1 MKKAFTL
8 VELIFVIVILGILS
22 VMSTE
27 LIVNV
32 YKNYVYSKAINELES
47 KVEIA
52 LEQINSRLTDRI
64 RHTTIARLPA
74 GAVIPAGGRAFVP
87 INASTPAHAI
97 LEWYGQSSESKF
109 FATGLNGANVNSVV
123 YGWSGFL
130 HRFGACSYNA
140 GTRQYGSCFNPSVD
154 GLSINQIRTPATNFT
169 NAANVIGG
177 YGSAS
182 AAVVFPVNNSVDNY
196 YDIPAG
202 AAGSDT
208 QSAIPIDLVNS
219 AGDTISFLSPY
230 TIKTAAGAD
239 LIDNHG
245 ISERYY
251 VSHSAY
257 ALVPVNFASY
267 DEKGTARQEFDL
279 ALYYN
284 YYPWNAA
291 NNTYLDGTNSIL
303 LRHVTMFRFRGNNNT
318 IELKLCARDPLN
330 LPNSQDFIVC
340 KSKVVL

>member
-27 LIVNV
+27 LILNV

-52 LEQINSRLTDRI
+52 LEQISSRLTDRI

-74 GAVIPAGGRAFVP
+74 GAVIPAGGRAFVA
-87 INASTPAHAI
+87 INETTPAHAI
-97 LEWYGQSSESKF
+97 LEWYGQSSESRF
-109 FATGLNGANVNSVV
+109 FATGLNANNIDNVV

-140 GTRQYGSCFNPSVD
+140 GTRQYGSCFNPSAD

-177 YGSAS
+177 YGSVS
-182 AAVVFPVNNSVDNY
+182 AAVVFPVNNSVNNY
-196 YDIPAG
+196 YDIPVG
-202 AAGSDT
+202 APAIDT
-208 QSAIPIDLVNS
+208 QSAIPIDLRS
-219 AGDTISFLSPY
+219 AGDTILFTAPY
-230 TIKTAAGAD
+230 TIKTAAINSD

-257 ALVPVNFASY
+257 ALVPTSFAN
-267 DEKGTARQEFDL
+267 EGTNVRLEFDL

-291 NNTYLDGTNSIL
+291 NNTYLNGASSIL

>member
-27 LIVNV
+27 LILNV

-52 LEQINSRLTDRI
+52 LEQISSRLTDRI

-74 GAVIPAGGRAFVP
+74 GAVFPAGGRAFVA
-87 INASTPAHAI
+87 INETTPAHAI
-97 LEWYGQSSESKF
+97 LEWYGQSSESRF
-109 FATGLNGANVNSVV
+109 FATGLNANNIDNVV

-140 GTRQYGSCFNPSVD
+140 GTRQYGSCFNPSAD

-177 YGSAS
+177 YGSVS
-182 AAVVFPVNNSVDNY
+182 AAVVFPVNNSVNNY
-196 YDIPAG
+196 YDIPVG
-202 AAGSDT
+202 APAIDT
-208 QSAIPIDLVNS
+208 QSAIPIDLRS
-219 AGDTISFLSPY
+219 AGDTILFTAPY
-230 TIKTAAGAD
+230 TIKTAAINSD

-257 ALVPVNFASY
+257 ALVPTSFANY
-267 DEKGTARQEFDL
+267 NEGTNVRLEFDL

-291 NNTYLDGTNSIL
+291 NNTYLNGASSIL

>member
-27 LIVNV
+27 LILNV
-32 YKNYVYSKAINELES
+32 YRNYVYSKAINELES

-52 LEQINSRLTDRI
+52 LEQISSRLTDRI

-74 GAVIPAGGRAFVP
+74 GGAIPAGGRAFVA
-87 INASTPAHAI
+87 INETTPAHAI

-109 FATGLNGANVNSVV
+109 FATGLNRNNIDNVV

-130 HRFGACSYNA
+130 HRFGACSYDA
-140 GTRQYGSCFNPSVD
+140 GQYGSCFNPSAD
-154 GLSINQIRTPATNFT
+154 GLSISQIRTPATNFT
-169 NAANVIGG
+169 NAANVIRG

-182 AAVVFPVNNSVDNY
+182 AAVVFPVNNSVNNY
-196 YDIPAG
+196 YDITAG
-202 AAGSDT
+202 ATPSDT
-208 QSAIPIDLVNS
+208 QSAIPINLARS
-219 AGDTISFLSPY
+219 AGDTILFTAPY
-230 TIKTAAGAD
+230 TIKTALNSD

-267 DEKGTARQEFDL
+267 DERGTARREFDL

-291 NNTYLDGTNSIL
+291 NNTYLNGTNSIL

-318 IELKLCARDPLN
+318 VELKLCARDPLN

>member
-27 LIVNV
+27 LILNV
-32 YKNYVYSKAINELES
+32 YRNYVYSKSINELES

-52 LEQINSRLTDRI
+52 LEQISSRLTDRI

-74 GAVIPAGGRAFVP
+74 GGAIPAGGRAFVA
-87 INASTPAHAI
+87 INETTPAHAI

-109 FATGLNGANVNSVV
+109 FATGLNRNNIDNVV

-130 HRFGACSYNA
+130 HRFGACSYDA
-140 GTRQYGSCFNPSVD
+140 GTGKYGSCFNPSAD
-154 GLSINQIRTPATNFT
+154 GLSISQIRTPATNFT
-169 NAANVIGG
+169 NAANVIRG

-182 AAVVFPVNNSVDNY
+182 AAVVFPVNNSVNNY

-202 AAGSDT
+202 ATPSDT
-208 QSAIPIDLVNS
+208 QSAIPINLARS
-219 AGDTISFLSPY
+219 AGDTILFTAPY
-230 TIKTAAGAD
+230 TIKTSRDTG

-267 DEKGTARQEFDL
+267 DERGTARREFDL

-284 YYPWNAA
+284 YYPWNAT
-291 NNTYLDGTNSIL
+291 NNTYLNGANSIL

-318 IELKLCARDPLN
+318 VELKLCARDPLN

>member
-27 LIVNV
+27 LILNV

-52 LEQINSRLTDRI
+52 LEQISSRLTDRI

-74 GAVIPAGGRAFVP
+74 GAVIPAGGRAFVA
-87 INASTPAHAI
+87 INETTPAHAI

-109 FATGLNGANVNSVV
+109 FATGLRDRLIDNVV

-130 HRFGACSYNA
+130 HRFGACSYDA
-140 GTRQYGSCFNPSVD
+140 GNRQYGSCFNPSAD

-169 NAANVIGG
+169 NAANVIRG

-182 AAVVFPVNNSVDNY
+182 ATVVFSVNNSVNNY
-196 YDIPAG
+196 YDIPSG
-202 AAGSDT
+202 ATASDT
-208 QSAIPIDLVNS
+208 QSAIPINLDRSV
-219 AGDTISFLSPY
+219 GDTILFTAPY
-230 TIKTAAGAD
+230 AIKTSRDAG

-257 ALVPVNFASY
+257 ALVPTNFINY
-267 DEKGTARQEFDL
+267 DERGTTRREFDL

-291 NNTYLDGTNSIL
+291 NNTYLNGANSIL

-318 IELKLCARDPLN
+318 VELKLCARDPLN

>member
-27 LIVNV
+27 LILNV
-32 YKNYVYSKAINELES
+32 YRNYVYSKAINELES

-52 LEQINSRLTDRI
+52 LEQISSRLTDRI

-74 GAVIPAGGRAFVP
+74 GGAIPAGGRAFVA
-87 INASTPAHAI
+87 INETTPAHAI

-109 FATGLNGANVNSVV
+109 FATGLNRNNIDNVV

-130 HRFGACSYNA
+130 HRFGACSYDA
-140 GTRQYGSCFNPSVD
+140 GQYGSCFNPSVD

-169 NAANVIGG
+169 NAANVIRG
-177 YGSAS
+177 YGSVS
-182 AAVVFPVNNSVDNY
+182 AAVVFPVNNSVNNY
-196 YDIPAG
+196 YDITAG
-202 AAGSDT
+202 ATPSDT
-208 QSAIPIDLVNS
+208 QSAIPINLARS
-219 AGDTISFLSPY
+219 AGDTILFTAPY
-230 TIKTAAGAD
+230 TIKTALNSD

-267 DEKGTARQEFDL
+267 DERGTARREFDL

-291 NNTYLDGTNSIL
+291 NNTYLNGTNSIL

-318 IELKLCARDPLN
+318 VELKLCARDPLN

>member
-27 LIVNV
+27 LILNV

-52 LEQINSRLTDRI
+52 LEQISSRLTDRI

-74 GAVIPAGGRAFVP
+74 GAAIPAGGRAFVA
-87 INASTPAHAI
+87 INETTPAHAI
-97 LEWYGQSSESKF
+97 LEWYGQSSESRF
-109 FATGLNGANVNSVV
+109 FATGLNANNIDNVV

-140 GTRQYGSCFNPSVD
+140 GTRQYGSCFNPSAD

-169 NAANVIGG
+169 SAANVIIG
-177 YGSAS
+177 YGSNS

-202 AAGSDT
+202 AVGSDT

-230 TIKTAAGAD
+230 TIKTAADAD

-257 ALVPVNFASY
+257 ALVPTSFANY
-267 DEKGTARQEFDL
+267 NEGTNVRLEFDL

-291 NNTYLDGTNSIL
+291 NNTYLNGASSIL

>member
-27 LIVNV
+27 LILNV
-32 YKNYVYSKAINELES
+32 YRNYVYSKAINELES

-52 LEQINSRLTDRI
+52 LEQISSRLTDRI

-74 GAVIPAGGRAFVP
+74 RAPIPAGGRAFVA
-87 INASTPAHAI
+87 INETTPAHAI

-109 FATGLNGANVNSVV
+109 FATGLNRKNIDNVV

-140 GTRQYGSCFNPSVD
+140 GTGKYGSCFNPSAD
-154 GLSINQIRTPATNFT
+154 RLSINQIRTPATNFT
-169 NAANVIGG
+169 NAANVIRG
-177 YGSAS
+177 YGSDS
-182 AAVVFPVNNSVDNY
+182 AAVVFPVNNSVNNY

-202 AAGSDT
+202 APASDR
-208 QSAIPIDLVNS
+208 QSAIPINLDSS
-219 AGDTISFLSPY
+219 ADDTILFTTPY
-230 TIKTAAGAD
+230 TIKTAINSG

-267 DEKGTARQEFDL
+267 DERGTTRQEFNL

-284 YYPWNAA
+284 YYPWNAT

-318 IELKLCARDPLN
+318 VELKLCARDPLN

>member
-27 LIVNV
+27 LILNV
-32 YKNYVYSKAINELES
+32 YRNYVYSKAINELES

-52 LEQINSRLTDRI
+52 LEQISSRLTDRI

-74 GAVIPAGGRAFVP
+74 RAPIPAGGRAFVA
-87 INASTPAHAI
+87 INETTPAHAI

-109 FATGLNGANVNSVV
+109 FATGLNRKNIDNVV

-140 GTRQYGSCFNPSVD
+140 GTGKYGSCFNPSAD

-169 NAANVIGG
+169 NAASVIRG
-177 YGSAS
+177 YGSAF

-202 AAGSDT
+202 SIGSGNHSD
-208 QSAIPIDLVNS
+208 SPIDLVNS

-257 ALVPVNFASY
+257 ALVPTNFTNY
-267 DEKGTARQEFDL
+267 DERGTARREFDL

-284 YYPWNAA
+284 YYPWNAT
-291 NNTYLDGTNSIL
+291 NNTYLNGANSIL

-318 IELKLCARDPLN
+318 VELKLCARDPLN

>member
-109 FATGLNGANVNSVV
+109 FATGLNVANVNSVV

-140 GTRQYGSCFNPSVD
+140 S
-154 GLSINQIRTPATNFT
+154 
-169 NAANVIGG
+169 
-177 YGSAS
+177 
-182 AAVVFPVNNSVDNY
+182 
-196 YDIPAG
+196 
-202 AAGSDT
+202 
-208 QSAIPIDLVNS
+208 
-219 AGDTISFLSPY
+219 
-230 TIKTAAGAD
+230 
-239 LIDNHG
+239 
-245 ISERYY
+245 
-251 VSHSAY
+251 
-257 ALVPVNFASY
+257 
-267 DEKGTARQEFDL
+267 
-279 ALYYN
+279 
-284 YYPWNAA
+284 
-291 NNTYLDGTNSIL
+291 
-303 LRHVTMFRFRGNNNT
+303 
-318 IELKLCARDPLN
+318 
-330 LPNSQDFIVC
+330 
-340 KSKVVL
+340 

>member
-27 LIVNV
+27 LILNV

-52 LEQINSRLTDRI
+52 LEQISSRLTDRI

-74 GAVIPAGGRAFVP
+74 GAVIPAGGRAFVA
-87 INASTPAHAI
+87 INETTPAHAI
-97 LEWYGQSSESKF
+97 LEWYGQSSESRF
-109 FATGLNGANVNSVV
+109 FATGLNANNIDNVV

-130 HRFGACSYNA
+130 HRFG
-140 GTRQYGSCFNPSVD
+140 SCFNPSPD

-169 NAANVIGG
+169 SAANVIGG
-177 YGSAS
+177 YGSVS

-202 AAGSDT
+202 AVGSDT

-219 AGDTISFLSPY
+219 AGDTILFTAPY
-230 TIKTAAGAD
+230 TIKTAINSD

-245 ISERYY
+245 ISEKYY

-257 ALVPVNFASY
+257 ALVPTNFTNYNEGVNV
-267 DEKGTARQEFDL
+267 RLEFDL

-291 NNTYLDGTNSIL
+291 NNTYLNGASSIL

>member
-27 LIVNV
+27 LILNV
-32 YKNYVYSKAINELES
+32 YRNYVYSKAINELES

-52 LEQINSRLTDRI
+52 LEQISSRLTDRI
-64 RHTTIARLPA
+64 RHTTIAKLPA
-74 GAVIPAGGRAFVP
+74 GGAIPAGGRAFVA
-87 INASTPAHAI
+87 INETTPAHAI

-109 FATGLNGANVNSVV
+109 FATRLNRNNIDNVV

-130 HRFGACSYNA
+130 HRFGACSYDA
-140 GTRQYGSCFNPSVD
+140 GQYGSCFNPSAD
-154 GLSINQIRTPATNFT
+154 GLSISQIRTPATNFT
-169 NAANVIGG
+169 NAANVIRG

-182 AAVVFPVNNSVDNY
+182 AAVVFPVNNSVNNY

-202 AAGSDT
+202 ATPSDT
-208 QSAIPIDLVNS
+208 QSAIPINLARS
-219 AGDTISFLSPY
+219 AGDTILFTAPY
-230 TIKTAAGAD
+230 TIKTSIDAG

-257 ALVPVNFASY
+257 ALVPTNFTNY
-267 DEKGTARQEFDL
+267 DERGTARREFDL

-284 YYPWNAA
+284 YYPWNAT
-291 NNTYLDGTNSIL
+291 NNTYLNGANSIL

-318 IELKLCARDPLN
+318 VELKLCARDPLN

>member
-27 LIVNV
+27 LILNV

-52 LEQINSRLTDRI
+52 LEQISSRLTDRI

-74 GAVIPAGGRAFVP
+74 GAVIPAGGRAFVA
-87 INASTPAHAI
+87 INETTPAHAI
-97 LEWYGQSSESKF
+97 LEWYGQSSESRF
-109 FATGLNGANVNSVV
+109 FATGLNANNIDNVV

-140 GTRQYGSCFNPSVD
+140 GTRQYGSCFNPSAG
-154 GLSINQIRTPATNFT
+154 GLSINQIRTPATNFKS
-169 NAANVIGG
+169 AANVIIG
-177 YGSAS
+177 YGSNS

-251 VSHSAY
+251 ISHSAY
-257 ALVPVNFASY
+257 ALVPTNFTNY
-267 DEKGTARQEFDL
+267 NERGIARRQFDL

-291 NNTYLDGTNSIL
+291 NNTYLNGTNSIL

>member
-27 LIVNV
+27 LILNV

-52 LEQINSRLTDRI
+52 LEQISSRLTDRI

-74 GAVIPAGGRAFVP
+74 GAVIPAGGRAFVA
-87 INASTPAHAI
+87 INETTPAHAI
-97 LEWYGQSSESKF
+97 LEWYGQSSESRF
-109 FATGLNGANVNSVV
+109 FATGLNANNIDNVV

-140 GTRQYGSCFNPSVD
+140 GTRQYGSCFNPSAD

-169 NAANVIGG
+169 NAANVIRG
-177 YGSAS
+177 YGSVS
-182 AAVVFPVNNSVDNY
+182 AAVVFPVNNSVNNY
-196 YDIPAG
+196 YDIPVG
-202 AAGSDT
+202 APAIDT
-208 QSAIPIDLVNS
+208 QSAIPIDLRS
-219 AGDTISFLSPY
+219 AGDTILFTAPY
-230 TIKTAAGAD
+230 TIKTAAINSD

-257 ALVPVNFASY
+257 ALVPTSFANY
-267 DEKGTARQEFDL
+267 NEGTNVRLEFDL

-291 NNTYLDGTNSIL
+291 NNTYLNGASSIL

>member
-109 FATGLNGANVNSVV
+109 FATGLNVANVNSVV

-140 GTRQYGSCFNPSVD
+140 GTRQYGSCFNPSVG

-177 YGSAS
+177 YGSTS

-219 AGDTISFLSPY
+219 AGDMISFLSPY

-257 ALVPVNFASY
+257 ALVPTSFANY
-267 DEKGTARQEFDL
+267 NEGANVRLEFDL
-279 ALYYN
+279 ALFYN

>member
-27 LIVNV
+27 LILNV
-32 YKNYVYSKAINELES
+32 YRNYVYSKAINELES

-52 LEQINSRLTDRI
+52 LEQISSRLTDRI

-74 GAVIPAGGRAFVP
+74 GAVIPAGGRAFVA
-87 INASTPAHAI
+87 INETTPAHAI

-109 FATGLNGANVNSVV
+109 FATGLRDRLIDNVV

-130 HRFGACSYNA
+130 HRFGACSYDA
-140 GTRQYGSCFNPSVD
+140 GAGKYGSCFNPSAD
-154 GLSINQIRTPATNFT
+154 GLSISQIRTPATNFT
-169 NAANVIGG
+169 NAANVIRG

-182 AAVVFPVNNSVDNY
+182 AAVVFPVNNSVNNY
-196 YDIPAG
+196 YDITAG
-202 AAGSDT
+202 ATPSDT
-208 QSAIPIDLVNS
+208 QSAIPINLARS
-219 AGDTISFLSPY
+219 ADDTILFTAPY
-230 TIKTAAGAD
+230 TIKTALNSG
-239 LIDNHG
+239 LINNHG

-267 DEKGTARQEFDL
+267 DERGTARREFDL

-291 NNTYLDGTNSIL
+291 NNRYLNGTNSIL

-318 IELKLCARDPLN
+318 VELKLCARDPLN

>member
-109 FATGLNGANVNSVV
+109 FATGLNVANVNSVV

-202 AAGSDT
+202 AVGSDT

-257 ALVPVNFASY
+257 ALVPIN
-267 DEKGTARQEFDL
+267 L
-279 ALYYN
+279 ANYN
-284 YYPWNAA
+284 
-291 NNTYLDGTNSIL
+291 DGTNVRL
-303 LRHVTMFRFRGNNNT
+303 
-318 IELKLCARDPLN
+318 
-330 LPNSQDFIVC
+330 
-340 KSKVVL
+340 

>member
-27 LIVNV
+27 LILNV

-52 LEQINSRLTDRI
+52 LEQISSRLTDRI

-74 GAVIPAGGRAFVP
+74 GAAIPAGGRAFVA
-87 INASTPAHAI
+87 INETTPAHAI
-97 LEWYGQSSESKF
+97 LEWYGQSSESRF
-109 FATGLNGANVNSVV
+109 FATGLNANNIDNVV

-140 GTRQYGSCFNPSVD
+140 GTRQYGSCFNPSAD

-169 NAANVIGG
+169 SAANVIIG
-177 YGSAS
+177 YGSTS

-202 AAGSDT
+202 AVGSDT

-257 ALVPVNFASY
+257 ALVPTSFANY
-267 DEKGTARQEFDL
+267 NEGTNVRLEFDL

-291 NNTYLDGTNSIL
+291 NNTYLNGASSIL

>member
-27 LIVNV
+27 LILNV

-52 LEQINSRLTDRI
+52 LEQISSRLTDRI

-74 GAVIPAGGRAFVP
+74 GAVIPAGGRAFVA
-87 INASTPAHAI
+87 INETTPAHAI
-97 LEWYGQSSESKF
+97 LEWYGQSSESRF
-109 FATGLNGANVNSVV
+109 FATGLNANNIDNVV

-140 GTRQYGSCFNPSVD
+140 GTRQYGSCFNPSAD

-169 NAANVIGG
+169 NAANVIRG
-177 YGSAS
+177 YGSVS
-182 AAVVFPVNNSVDNY
+182 AAVVFPVNNSVNNY
-196 YDIPAG
+196 YDIPVG
-202 AAGSDT
+202 APAIDT
-208 QSAIPIDLVNS
+208 QSAIPIDLRS
-219 AGDTISFLSPY
+219 AGDTILFTAPY
-230 TIKTAAGAD
+230 TIKTAAINSD

-245 ISERYY
+245 ISEKYY

-257 ALVPVNFASY
+257 ALVPTSFANY
-267 DEKGTARQEFDL
+267 NEGTNVRLEFDL

-291 NNTYLDGTNSIL
+291 NNTYLNGASSIL